1 MTSVGPPSTAA
12 GTWAGPATSSGVPL
26 PGPTGCT
33 TWCRRTT
40 TTVGGGAVVVG
51 TTESDA
57 AAAVDSSA
65 STADERSARATAVEI
80 PIVAATLAPASTIRD
95 AMPTRWRERERAV
108 RRRSSPVPSE
118 DDRDSVVIVILVLVI
133 LVLVVVV
140 IVVVVV
146 VSIVI
151 AIVVN
156 PDQRGGCGGVHRNR
170 IKGTR
175 YRASN

>member
-1 MTSVGPPSTAA
+1 M
-12 GTWAGPATSSGVPL
+12 
-26 PGPTGCT
+26 
-33 TWCRRTT
+33 
-40 TTVGGGAVVVG
+40 VVG

-140 IVVVVV
+140 VVVVIVVVVVVV

-170 IKGTR
+170 IEGTR